1 MAVVS
6 VQITARFCS
15 LSVILGLFRSEI
27 QMEMG
32 GKRQPKAATVSKRT
46 KGELARKTTVS
57 PTDFHYKLRFEPI
70 NI

>member
-1 MAVVS
+1 MGKQKLAGAED
-6 VQITARFCS
+6 QPKQ
-15 LSVILGLFRSEI
+15 EI

-57 PTDFHYKLRFEPI
+57 PTDFHYKLRFEPSI
-70 NI
+70 NICFLFSI

>member
-1 MAVVS
+1 MGKQKLAGAKD
-6 VQITARFCS
+6 QPKQ
-15 LSVILGLFRSEI
+15 EI

-46 KGELARKTTVS
+46 KLARKTAVS